1 MTSHLLTSTV
11 LNTGTILKLNT
22 EQELHWESQTS
33 IQFFLL
39 LLSLGSQK
47 DRQNQYQLLCI
58 RHSKKRVKEGHIAE
72 KHISIC
78 WSTKLGVFGLLL

>member
-33 IQFFLL
+33 IHFFLL

-47 DRQNQYQLLCI
+47 DRQNRYQLLCI